1 MCVCGGGGGGYGA
14 IYTQFFHTLLVW
26 HVKNLFL
33 ITPSVLLRLIR
44 RDGLT

>member
-1 MCVCGGGGGGYGA
+1 MCVCGGGGYGA

>member
-1 MCVCGGGGGGYGA
+1 MCVCVGGGYGA

-33 ITPSVLLRLIR
+33 ITPSVCA
-44 RDGLT
+44 TKAYT